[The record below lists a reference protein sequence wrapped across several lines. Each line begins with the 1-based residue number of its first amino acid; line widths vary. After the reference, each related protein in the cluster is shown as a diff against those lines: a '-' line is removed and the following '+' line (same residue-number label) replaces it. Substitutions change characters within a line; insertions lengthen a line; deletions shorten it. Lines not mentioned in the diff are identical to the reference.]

1 MDIHGG
7 ACKSIR
13 YNMGMVLFSFF
24 FFFVSMT
31 GHFVAERTI
40 ENVGAP
46 ELVYLP
52 CAHVGLFNMLLCTQV
67 SAICKALLL
76 LEP

>member
-13 YNMGMVLFSFF
+13 YNMGMVLFSFC
-24 FFFVSMT
+24 SMT
-31 GHFVAERTI
+31 GHFVAEITI

-52 CAHVGLFNMLLCTQV
+52 CVGLFNMLLCTQV